1 MTAPIR
7 RGGVVM
13 SSVAPIRFL
22 SPVPASAAPADTPRP
37 VRWRNVTTVGLLDN
51 SKDRV
56 EVLLGGLA
64 DALRVARPGLLTLG
78 WEKEHH
84 SKRSP
89 ERHLAE
95 CAERCQLAVLA
106 LAA

>member
-1 MTAPIR
+1 M
-7 RGGVVM
+7 
-13 SSVAPIRFL
+13 
-22 SPVPASAAPADTPRP
+22 SAAPASAPRP
-37 VRWRNVTTVGLLDN
+37 VRWRDVRTVGLFDN

-64 DALRVARPGLLTLG
+64 AALRDARPGLLTLG

-89 ERHLAE
+89 EPHLAE

>member
-1 MTAPIR
+1 
-7 RGGVVM
+7 M

-22 SPVPASAAPADTPRP
+22 RPVPASAAPSGAPRP
-37 VRWRNVTTVGLLDN
+37 VRWGRVTAVGLLDN

-56 EVLLGGLA
+56 ELLLAGLG
-64 DALRVARPGLLTLG
+64 DALRAARPGLATLG

-84 SKRSP
+84 SQRAP
-89 ERHLAE
+89 EAHLAE

>member
-1 MTAPIR
+1 
-7 RGGVVM
+7 M
-13 SSVAPIRFL
+13 SSLAPIRFL
-22 SPVPASAAPADTPRP
+22 APVPASAAPAGASRP
-37 VRWRNVTTVGLLDN
+37 VRWRDVTTVGLLDN

-56 EVLLGGLA
+56 ELLLAGLG
-64 DALRVARPGLLTLG
+64 DALRVSRPGLVTLD

-89 ERHLAE
+89 EPHLAE
-95 CAERCQLAVLA
+95 CAARCQLAVLA

>member
-1 MTAPIR
+1 M
-7 RGGVVM
+7 M

-22 SPVPASAAPADTPRP
+22 SPVPVSVVPAATPRP
-37 VRWRNVTTVGLLDN
+37 VRWRDVRAVGLFDN

-56 EVLLGGLA
+56 EVLLAGLA
-64 DALRVARPGLLTLG
+64 DALRAARPGLLTLG

-89 ERHLAE
+89 EPHLAE